1 MDLAALQRHWDTFG
15 KQDPFWAILTD
26 PERRGNRWSPEEFFE
41 TGRVEIAELMA
52 NAERL
57 AVPRRWQRALD
68 FGCGAGRL
76 TQALGDRFASVVG
89 VDVAPSMIALA
100 RAHNRQPHRC
110 VYEINDRPDLA
121 RWPDASFDLVYTSRV
136 LQHIEPR
143 YARAYLR
150 EFLRLLAP
158 GGYLSFDLP
167 SASGD
172 AAALAAGTVPASAM
186 RARIG
191 VTPAGPLQARGGDAL
206 PFTIAVTNASEASWR
221 DADGHELNVGNH
233 WLDARGELVRQDD
246 VRVKLPVPLA
256 PGEGARV
263 RLVVR
268 APLEPG
274 RYRLQFDVVQEGVA
288 WFAACGSEAAEIAV
302 HVSDDAGER
311 TPASALPSAAAAT
324 VSPAADADPAA
335 RGADLEPVME
345 MHAVPRDEVET
356 IVHEAGGRVLEV
368 RRVHH
373 CGPLWL
379 AYRYDVTRAGQGS
392 EVLGF

>member
-110 VYEINDRPDLA
+110 D
-121 RWPDASFDLVYTSRV
+121 
-136 LQHIEPR
+136 
-143 YARAYLR
+143 LR

-392 EVLGF
+392 EVLRFWGSEVLGF